1 MSDRGLLTALDL
13 DPIDLAAHELVD
25 SYPGKAKALGALAH
39 IPPGTLANKSNP
51 NQPGQLNVRELVT
64 VTALARNFVLM
75 DAIEQALGRV
85 GVEVGD
91 YSGTSDLELLDLWAH
106 WLAEQGRTAARI
118 REALSD
124 GVIDEQEFVDI
135 RREVFRDLGAE
146 LALLARLEAIR
157 A

>member
-1 MSDRGLLTALDL
+1 
-13 DPIDLAAHELVD
+13 
-25 SYPGKAKALGALAH
+25 
-39 IPPGTLANKSNP
+39 
-51 NQPGQLNVRELVT
+51 
-64 VTALARNFVLM
+64 M